1 MSFLNDTSLTFKAD
15 TKSPK
20 RLRWYI
26 YGGLAIGLLPVLLGG
41 GGAIPM
47 AMGIAV
53 LVLLALVLEW
63 TMLRK
68 IPKTGDAMFTLT
80 RDAIESPWF
89 LGETKRFRWGDIER
103 YEVDIANGV
112 RSLKLKLR
120 DAPDRPDRRDFLN
133 GRNPSRPMAN
143 LQYLSPQNQEA
154 LLDAIATHLHP
165 GGMRLLDSGPAA
177 APTATNPLREAREWQ
192 ERLQA
197 LAPRT
202 WITWGLIGINV
213 LVWLTMVAA
222 GASALRGDAAL
233 LYAWGANATS
243 AVQAGEWWRLL
254 TATFL
259 HAGLMHVA
267 FNMLGLFSI
276 GPLLER
282 IYGHAQFL
290 LIYLVSGLAGSL
302 ASLQFSAQTKVSVG
316 ASGAVF
322 GIAGALMVG
331 VYQHRHALPKHF
343 SRPLISG
350 MLPFVGYSLLMGFT
364 QANIDNGAHVGGLLV
379 GALVAWALPERF
391 DPDRYLRL
399 RWSRSALVVLST
411 ALLLPWGVSQTAPAK
426 VNVGAQLQAMNDM
439 PALAREFDAAMQA
452 LRQEAEDVKA
462 GRLHVLQA
470 DEASRKVHAPRFAA
484 LVSRMEATVP
494 HLPGRMGELGRE
506 LLNISRAF
514 HESLA
519 MASDVVDG
527 QPVPVNPARSAEL
540 DRQIRASADRL
551 ARLRATSTK

>member
-1 MSFLNDTSLTFKAD
+1 MSFQNDAPLTFKAD
-15 TKSPK
+15 TGSPK

-26 YGGLAIGLLPVLLGG
+26 YAGLAVGLLPLLLGG
-41 GGAIPM
+41 SGALSM
-47 AMGIAV
+47 AVGIAV
-53 LVLLALVLEW
+53 LLLLALALEW

-68 IPKTGDAMFTLT
+68 IPNTGDAVFTLT
-80 RDAIESPWF
+80 RDSIESPGF
-89 LGETKRFRWGDIER
+89 LGETKRFRWEDIER
-103 YEVDIANGV
+103 YEVDTANGV

-154 LLDAIATHLHP
+154 LLDAIATRLHP
-165 GGMRLLDSGPAA
+165 GGMHLLDSGPAT

-202 WITWGLIGINV
+202 WVTWGLLAINV
-213 LVWLTMVAA
+213 MVWVAMVAA
-222 GASALRGDAAL
+222 GASALRGDPAL

-259 HAGLMHVA
+259 HAGLMHLA

-290 LIYLVSGLAGSL
+290 LIYLVSALAGSV
-302 ASLQFSAQTKVSVG
+302 ASLHFSAQTKVSVG

-322 GIAGALMVG
+322 GIAGALIVG

-364 QANIDNGAHVGGLLV
+364 QANIDNGAHVGGLV
-379 GALVAWALPERF
+379 AGALVAWALPERF
-391 DPDRYLRL
+391 DPDRYQRLRL
-399 RWSRSALVVLST
+399 SRASLAVLAS
-411 ALLLPWGVSQTAPAK
+411 ALLLPWGVDQTAPAT
-426 VNVGAQLQAMNDM
+426 VNVGAQLRAMNEL
-439 PALAREFDAAMQA
+439 PAHAREFDALMQS

-462 GRLHVLQA
+462 GRLGILEA
-470 DEASRKVHAPRFAA
+470 DEASRRVHAPRFAA
-484 LVSRMEATVP
+484 LAGRLEGTVP

-506 LLNISRAF
+506 LLVMSRAF
-514 HESLA
+514 QESLA
-519 MASDVVDG
+519 MASHVVNG

-540 DRQIRASADRL
+540 DRQIRASADRM
-551 ARLRATSTK
+551 ARLNATNPK